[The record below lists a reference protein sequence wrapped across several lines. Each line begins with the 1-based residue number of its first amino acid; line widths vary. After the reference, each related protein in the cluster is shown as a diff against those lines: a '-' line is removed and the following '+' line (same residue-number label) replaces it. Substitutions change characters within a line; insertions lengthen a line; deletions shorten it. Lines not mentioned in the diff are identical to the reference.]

1 MAGKVFSD
9 KIILTKVY
17 NGEDSTSYRVSSN
30 SQKIVK
36 FYEKNSE
43 GEKIVF
49 SPSTLSLQVLN
60 DDKVLDY
67 KITEEEI
74 EGSKVIRESYKLVIY
89 YFKDSQWIEWPKE
102 EVTENNITRTKQ
114 VFFDYNKNEE
124 TWNLN
129 IEELLKKGDLKKEEI
144 EALISVLKSSETF
157 LKISLS
163 IPGQI
168 TSDYPVE
175 IAWGTPEEM
184 AKFNVTATTINAL
197 IGENK
202 LTFDASQG
210 LTITN
215 GGFKIVGD
223 NEETI
228 LGVNPETQ
236 LLFMKGRIEAEQGY
250 FKGRIEAEEGTFK
263 GAIEADSGSLKD
275 LYLKGKL
282 TIGNNFYIQGETED
296 SSNKKP
302 YDVISSENFK
312 VDNTGYVIANQIE
325 LGIGAKIADYLQ
337 LGTAEEES
345 GKRAFLYS
353 PNNSDIQDEIVFS
366 TGLNKEGKHCLD
378 ITNTGKLI
386 FGNNMIIDGTDD
398 SISSGLYKSSE
409 GAAGWRLDNN
419 TAYLNNAV
427 IRGSI
432 KSAVMEYG
440 EVQTIG
446 GIIIIRP
453 SSIIKEAIK
462 EGFNFKL
469 VLEETQGFNTGDYC
483 EVPLNMDG
491 STLRFKISEILEDQ
505 NIVKLTPLE
514 ENIQENEINLI
525 GKTIINYGKDT
536 DSTAIAINSSGND
549 SYCSPRS
556 ISIFEVDLRETI
568 EGEDNNFFGR
578 TNKLILGELP
588 LIDEFSS
595 LYDAGSYGLYA
606 DNVLLKGSLVSVTNG
621 YVSAISSNSGIK
633 MPKPNE
639 ELENWEPGEV
649 FIWAGQPV
657 QSSDSTESIAE
668 GSETTQPDTA
678 TYPFMVDSNGN
689 FYASSGYF
697 KGSILTDATIE
708 AATIKTAEIIGT
720 GKTEDSDSCGLV
732 IKKVN
737 EAIRFEDGDKNRI
750 MVLKSDEEGMVL
762 NTNLNVN
769 GKATINYV
777 SSNKIEIPNL
787 ELLNEVDKNNENNKY
802 PTINFGKNSKIQLK
816 DNNLD
821 FLVNEDKKIS
831 ISNDTT
837 ELHNE
842 DVWLSKNILFG
853 EEERKFEYKPY
864 YNGSNLSGYDLYV
877 R

>member
-17 NGEDSTSYRVSSN
+17 NGEDSTSYRIYSN

-43 GEKIVF
+43 GEEIVF

-60 DDKVLDY
+60 GDKVLDY
-67 KITEEEI
+67 TITEEEI
-74 EGSKVIRESYKLVIY
+74 EDETEGTTSSVIRESYKLTIY
-89 YFKDSQWIEWPKE
+89 YFKDFQWIEWPKE
-102 EVTENNITRTKQ
+102 DVTENNITRTKQ
-114 VFFDYNKNEE
+114 VFFDYNENEE
-124 TWNLN
+124 TWNLK
-129 IEELLKKGDLKKEEI
+129 IEELLEKVKKGELENEEI
-144 EALISVLKSSETF
+144 KVLASVLKTSETF

-163 IPGQI
+163 IPGQV

-215 GGFKIVGD
+215 GGFRIVGD

-228 LGVNPETQ
+228 LGVNPET
-236 LLFMKGRIEAEQGY
+236 GR
-250 FKGRIEAEEGTFK
+250 FFVKGRIEAEEGYFKGWVYAEGGSFK

-275 LYLKGKL
+275 LDLKGKL
-282 TIGNNFYIQGETED
+282 TIGDNFYIQGKTED
-296 SSNKKP
+296 SSNKEP

-312 VDNTGYVIANQIE
+312 VDSKGYVTASQIE

-337 LGTAEEES
+337 LGKAEEES
-345 GKRAFLYS
+345 GKRAFLYN
-353 PNNSDIQDEIVFS
+353 PDNHDNIVFS
-366 TGLNKEGKHCLD
+366 TGLKDGKHCLD
-378 ITNTGKLI
+378 ITNTGQLI

-398 SISSGLYKSSE
+398 SISSGLYVSSE

-446 GIIIIRP
+446 GIIVIRP
-453 SSIIKEAIK
+453 SSIIKEATK
-462 EGFNFKL
+462 KDSNFNL
-469 VLEETQGFNTGDYC
+469 VLEETQGFNVGDYC
-483 EVPLNMDG
+483 EVPLNMNG

-505 NIVKLTPLE
+505 KTVILTPLK
-514 ENIQENEINLI
+514 ENIEEIEVNLV

-536 DSTAIAINSSGND
+536 DSTAIAINSSGNG
-549 SYCSPRS
+549 SYCLPQS
-556 ISIFEVDLRETI
+556 ISIFEVDLRE
-568 EGEDNNFFGR
+568 ENNNNFFGK
-578 TNKLILGELP
+578 TNKLVLGRLP
-588 LIDEFSS
+588 DISDFNS
-595 LYDAGSYGLYA
+595 LYVPGSYGLYA

-621 YVSAISSNSGIK
+621 YVSAISSNSK
-633 MPKPNE
+633 MTMPKPSGAQND
-639 ELENWEPGEV
+639 WKSGEV
-649 FIWAGQPV
+649 FIWAGQPI
-657 QSSDSTESIAE
+657 QGSDSTESIVE
-668 GSETTQPDTA
+668 GSETTQANT

-720 GKTEDSDSCGLV
+720 GPNSCGLV
-732 IKKVN
+732 IKNVN
-737 EAIRFEDGDKNRI
+737 EAIHFKDSYDNTIMLLDTDGMTLN
-750 MVLKSDEEGMVL
+750 KSL
-762 NTNLNVN
+762 SVN
-769 GKATINYV
+769 GEATINSI
-777 SSNKIEIPNL
+777 SSGEMETLNLKISSKEGMGSTI
-787 ELLNEVDKNNENNKY
+787 EFDEV
-802 PTINFGKNSKIQLK
+802 SKIQLK
-816 DNNLD
+816 DNNLE
-821 FLVNEDKKIS
+821 FLINEIKKIS
-831 ISNDTT
+831 ISEDTT
-837 ELHNE
+837 EFNNE

-853 EEERKFEYKPY
+853 EKKERKFEYRPY
-864 YNGSNLSGYDLYV
+864 YDGSNLSGYDLYV

>member
-17 NGEDSTSYRVSSN
+17 NGEDSTSYRISSN
-30 SQKIVK
+30 SRKIVK
-36 FYEKNSE
+36 FYERNKE
-43 GEKIVF
+43 GEEEVVF

-67 KITEEEI
+67 TITEEEI
-74 EGSKVIRESYKLVIY
+74 KDEAEGTTSSVIRESYKLTIY

-114 VFFDYNKNEE
+114 VFFDYNENEE

-129 IEELLKKGDLKKEEI
+129 IEELLEKGDLKKEEI
-144 EALISVLKSSETF
+144 EVLVSVLKSSETF
-157 LKISLS
+157 LKFSLS

-175 IAWGTPEEM
+175 ITWGTPEEM

-223 NEETI
+223 NEEAI
-228 LGVNPETQ
+228 LGVDPKTGR
-236 LLFMKGRIEAEQGY
+236 LFV
-250 FKGRIEAEEGTFK
+250 KGRIEAEEGYFK

-275 LYLKGKL
+275 LVLKGKL
-282 TIGNNFYIQGETED
+282 TIGNVFDIQDPTDED
-296 SSNKKP
+296 P
-302 YDVISSENFK
+302 YVISSENFK
-312 VDNTGYVIANQIE
+312 VDNTGYVIASQIE
-325 LGIGAKIADYLQ
+325 LGTGAKIKDYLQ
-337 LGTAEEES
+337 LGEAGEKSEE
-345 GKRAFLYS
+345 RAFLYN
-353 PNNSDIQDEIVFS
+353 PDYHNEIVFS

-398 SISSGLYKSSE
+398 SISSGLYQSSG

-419 TAYLNNAV
+419 TAYLSNAV

-446 GIIIIRP
+446 GIIVIRP
-453 SSIIKEAIK
+453 SSIIKEAIE
-462 EGFNFKL
+462 EGSNFKL
-469 VLEETQGFNTGDYC
+469 VLEEIEGFNKDDCC
-483 EVPLNMDG
+483 EVPLNMNG
-491 STLRFKISEILEDQ
+491 SVLRFKISEILKDQ
-505 NIVKLTPLE
+505 NIVILTPLG
-514 ENIQENEINLI
+514 ENIEETETNLV
-525 GKTIINYGKDT
+525 GKTIINYGKND
-536 DSTAIAINSSGND
+536 DSTAIAINSSGNEN
-549 SYCSPRS
+549 YCSPRS

-568 EGEDNNFFGR
+568 GGENNNNFFSR

-588 LIDEFSS
+588 LIDELSS
-595 LYDAGSYGLYA
+595 LYVPGSYGLYA
-606 DNVLLKGSLVSVTNG
+606 DNVLLKGSLVSIANG
-621 YVSAISSNSGIK
+621 KVSAISSKSGME
-633 MPKPNE
+633 MPTPNG

-649 FIWAGQPV
+649 FIWAGQPI
-657 QSSDSTESIAE
+657 QNSDSTESIAE
-668 GSETTQPDTA
+668 GSETTQTNTV

-697 KGSILTDATIE
+697 KGSILTEATIE
-708 AATIKTAEIIGT
+708 AAQIKTAEIIGT

-750 MVLKSDEEGMVL
+750 MVLESEGMIL
-762 NTNLNVN
+762 NTDLEVSK
-769 GKATINYV
+769 KATIDHV
-777 SSNKIEIPNL
+777 FSNKIEALNL
-787 ELLNEVDKNNENNKY
+787 KLSSKEGIDSTMDGSTIEGL
-802 PTINFGKNSKIQLK
+802 TINFDEVSKIQLN

-821 FLVNEDKKIS
+821 FLVNEVKKIS

-853 EEERKFEYKPY
+853 EEERKFEYRPY